1 MKKAL
6 TILLALAIISCTGNQ
21 GERNACQFVR
31 ENAGLLADNIK
42 SVEVIGQDSAIIL
55 IFEKALL
62 ATRWADFLELAS
74 TGEFGGEDVS
84 TYKDFLDSMM
94 QKYSDAVLSWDGSFL
109 VADSVRHKYDWR
121 QVYTVKVTMQS
132 GSTKTTRV
140 LMDRDRITPR
150 LLERDA
156 IGELNSL
163 GTTLTKGYDDV
174 SWAYDY
180 LERRLKTGRRRK

>member
-6 TILLALAIISCTGNQ
+6 TILLALAIISCTWNQ

-31 ENAGLLADNIK
+31 ENAGLYADNIK
-42 SVEVIGQDSAIIL
+42 DVEVVGKDSVIL
-55 IFEKALL
+55 LMFERAKA
-62 ATRWADFLELAS
+62 ATRSADFMELAS
-74 TGEFGGEDVS
+74 TGEFGGKDVS
-84 TYKDFLDSMM
+84 AYGAFLDSMM
-94 QKYSDAVLSWDGSFL
+94 QKYSDAVLSWEGSFL

-121 QVYTVKVTMQS
+121 QVYTVKVTMKS

-140 LMDRDRITPR
+140 LMDRDRTTPR

-156 IGELNSL
+156 IKELNSL
-163 GTTLTKGYDDV
+163 GTSLTKGYNDV

-180 LERRLKTGRRRK
+180 LERRQRF

>member
-1 MKKAL
+1 MKKVL

-31 ENAGLLADNIK
+31 ENAGLYADNIK
-42 SVEVIGQDSAIIL
+42 DVEVVGKDSVIQLMFEGAI
-55 IFEKALL
+55 A
-62 ATRWADFLELAS
+62 ATRWADFMELTS
-74 TGEFGGEDVS
+74 TGEFGGKDVS
-84 TYKDFLDSMM
+84 AYKAFLDSMM
-94 QKYSDAVLSWDGSFL
+94 QKYSDAVLSWEGSFL

-121 QVYTVKVTMQS
+121 QVYTVKVTMKS

-140 LMDRDRITPR
+140 LMNRDRITPH

-156 IGELNSL
+156 IKELNSL
-163 GTTLTKGYDDV
+163 GTSLTKGYNDV

-180 LERRLKTGRRRK
+180 LERKLR

>member
-1 MKKAL
+1 MKKTL

-31 ENAGLLADNIK
+31 ENAGLYADNIK
-42 SVEVIGQDSAIIL
+42 DVEVVGKDSVILLMFERAII
-55 IFEKALL
+55 
-62 ATRWADFLELAS
+62 ATRSADFSELAS

-84 TYKDFLDSMM
+84 AYKAFLDSMM
-94 QKYSDAVLSWDGSFL
+94 QKYSDAVQSWEGSYL

-121 QVYTVKVTMQS
+121 QVYTVKVTMKS

-140 LMDRDRITPR
+140 LMDSDRTTPR
-150 LLERDA
+150 LLLRDA
-156 IGELNSL
+156 IEELNSL
-163 GTTLTKGYDDV
+163 GTSLTKGYNDV

-180 LERRLKTGRRRK
+180 LERRLKTGRRRR

>member
-1 MKKAL
+1 MKKTL
-6 TILLALAIISCTGNQ
+6 IILLALAAISCTGSQ

-42 SVEVIGQDSAIIL
+42 SVEVIGQDSAIVL
-55 IFEKALL
+55 FFEKALL
-62 ATRWADFLELAS
+62 ATRSADLKELAY
-74 TGEFGGEDVS
+74 TGELSGDDVS
-84 TYKDFLDSMM
+84 SFKHCLDSIM
-94 QKYSDAVLSWDGSFL
+94 QRYEDAMLSWQSSAM

-150 LLERDA
+150 LLEREA
-156 IGELNSL
+156 IGELSSL
-163 GTTLTKGYDDV
+163 GGSLTRGYNDV
-174 SWAYDY
+174 SYMYDI
-180 LERRLKTGRRRK
+180 LERMLRTGRRRK